1 MNGVSLSS
9 LTFCFLLTALL
20 SGQSYIGQLDTILA
34 SPRDSH
40 QLEQL
45 SELLVELINAG
56 EVVPDS
62 MFERPLMLARELND
76 FWTLGLVY
84 SNRGVYYL
92 NTGKF
97 EEGLL
102 AIEKAITYA
111 YKSNQEDLL
120 AIAYATKMQLLMV
133 IGDSEECAELA
144 TTRAKVYHDAG
155 QFYYEAEVYQ
165 ILASLSSSLGDYQLT
180 LRYDSTAIALA
191 EQSGYID
198 LLVLSYS
205 NAAENLNMLG
215 RPEEGLVMANKSLA
229 LAKQHELDFEKG
241 NALSAHA
248 ESLIMLGNYDE
259 AFKDYELLKDWEGE
273 ASFDW
278 LEINKGLL
286 LQRIGRHD
294 ESREL
299 LLGLV
304 ESIKANSNSPLELK
318 KAYQMLQ
325 TVELSQSQYD
335 TVVWYGKLIKAQ
347 QDSLHAVINIRN
359 LLELEEKY
367 KAGEKEVQIQLQE
380 EQLARQRIKL
390 YASIFGFLLA
400 LIAGVVFYL
409 LSRRLKKRNLEN
421 EQLLAEKETLIGEIH
436 HRVKN
441 NLQVISS
448 LLQLQQRGLDS
459 DDAKG
464 RKALRESQTRVNAM
478 GLIHKKLYQGDEVT
492 TVQMSDY
499 LNDLG
504 ETLIRTYL
512 LEGQVDIFYD
522 VEEIILDVD
531 KAIPLGLIVNELITN
546 SLKYAFPVGR
556 EGTIEI
562 VLHQEKGQ
570 FRLAVIDDGVGV
582 AAAKKHADST
592 SFGNNLIGLLTKKLK
607 GSVHVLTGQGY
618 GVEIHFAA

>member
-1 MNGVSLSS
+1 MNGISLSS
-9 LTFCFLLTALL
+9 LTLCLLLTAFL
-20 SGQSYIGQLDTILA
+20 SGQSYTGRLDTILA
-34 SPRDSH
+34 SPRDSN
-40 QLEQL
+40 QLVQL

-56 EVVPDS
+56 EVVPDL

-76 FWTLGLVY
+76 FWSLGIVH
-84 SNRGVYYL
+84 SNRAVYYL
-92 NTGKF
+92 NTGKI
-97 EEGLL
+97 EEGLA
-102 AIEKAITYA
+102 AIEKAITCA

-120 AIAYATKMQLLMV
+120 ATAYGTKMQLLMV
-133 IGDSEECAELA
+133 IGDTEECAELA
-144 TTRAKVYHDAG
+144 SARAKIYRDAG
-155 QFYYEAEVYQ
+155 QFYYEAEAYQ
-165 ILASLSSSLGDYQLT
+165 ILAGLSSSVGNYELSV
-180 LRYDSTAIALA
+180 RYDSTAIALA

-198 LLVLSYS
+198 LLVLSFS
-205 NAAENLNMLG
+205 NAAENLNILG

-229 LAKQHELDFEKG
+229 LAREYELGFESG

-248 ESLIMLGNYDE
+248 ESHIMLGNYDE
-259 AFKDYELLKDWEGE
+259 ALKDYELLKEWEGE
-273 ASFDW
+273 ESFGW

-304 ESIKANSNSPLELK
+304 HSIKENSNSPLELK

-325 TVELSQSQYD
+325 TVELNQSQYD
-335 TVVWYGKLIKAQ
+335 TVVWYGKLMQAQ
-347 QDSLHAVINIRN
+347 QDSLQTVKNTRN

-367 KAGEKEVQIQLQE
+367 KAGEKEAKIQLQQ

-390 YASIFGFLLA
+390 YATVFGFLLA
-400 LIAGVVFYL
+400 FVAGVVFFL
-409 LSRRLKKRNLEN
+409 LSRRLNKRNLEKV
-421 EQLLAEKETLIGEIH
+421 QLLADKETLIGEIH

-464 RKALRESQTRVNAM
+464 RDALRESQTRVNAM

-492 TVQMSDY
+492 TVLMSDY

-504 ETLIRTYL
+504 ETLIGTYL
-512 LEGQVDIFYD
+512 LEGQVEIFYD
-522 VEEIILDVD
+522 VEEITLDVD

-562 VLHQEKGQ
+562 VLHREEDQL
-570 FRLAVIDDGVGV
+570 RLAVIDDGVGV
-582 AAAKKHADST
+582 AAAEKHAGST
-592 SFGNNLIGLLTKKLK
+592 SFGNNLIGLLTKKLR
-607 GSVHVLTGQGY
+607 GTVRVLSGRGY
-618 GVEIHFAA
+618 GVEISFTT

>member
-1 MNGVSLSS
+1 MNGISLSS
-9 LTFCFLLTALL
+9 LILCFLLTTFL
-20 SGQSYIGQLDTILA
+20 SGQSYSDRLETILS
-34 SPRDSH
+34 SPRDSV

-45 SELLVELINAG
+45 SELLVEVINAG

-62 MFERPLMLARELND
+62 MFEHPLRLAQELND
-76 FWTLGLVY
+76 FWTLGIVH

-92 NTGKF
+92 NTGRI
-97 EEGLL
+97 EEGLV
-102 AIEKAITYA
+102 AIDKAITFA
-111 YKSNQEDLL
+111 YKSKQEDLL
-120 AIAYATKMQLLMV
+120 ARAYATKMQMLMV
-133 IGDSEECAELA
+133 IGDTEECAELA
-144 TTRAKVYHDAG
+144 TARAKIYHDSG
-155 QFYYEAEVYQ
+155 QFYYEAETYQ
-165 ILASLSSSLGDYQLT
+165 ILAGLSSSLGDNELT
-180 LRYDSTAIALA
+180 VRYDSMAIALA
-191 EQSGYID
+191 EQSGYVD
-198 LLVLSYS
+198 LQVLCFS
-205 NAAENLNMLG
+205 NAAENLNILG
-215 RPEEGLVMANKSLA
+215 RPEEGLVMAEKSLA
-229 LAKQHELDFEKG
+229 LAREYKLQFEKG

-248 ESLIMLGNYDE
+248 ESHLMLGNYDE
-259 AFKDYELLKDWEGE
+259 ALKDYELLKDWEGE

-304 ESIKANSNSPLELK
+304 RSIREKSNSPLELK
-318 KAYQMLQ
+318 KAYQILQ
-325 TVELSQSQYD
+325 TVGLNQSQYD
-335 TVVWYGKLIKAQ
+335 TVVWYGKLMKAQ
-347 QDSLHAVINIRN
+347 QDSLQSVKNIRN

-367 KAGEKEVQIQLQE
+367 KAEEKEVQIQLQE
-380 EQLARQRIKL
+380 EQLARQRINL
-390 YASIFGFLLA
+390 YATIFGFVLA
-400 LIAGVVFYL
+400 FVAGVVFYL
-409 LSRRLKKRNLEN
+409 LSRRLKKRNFEN
-421 EQLLAEKETLIGEIH
+421 EQLLADKETLIGEIH

-464 RKALRESQTRVNAM
+464 REALRESQTRVNAM

-504 ETLIRTYL
+504 DTLIRTYL

-531 KAIPLGLIVNELITN
+531 KAIPLGLIVNELVTN

-562 VLHQEKGQ
+562 VLHQEKDQ

-582 AAAKKHADST
+582 TSAKEHADST
-592 SFGNNLIGLLTKKLK
+592 SFGNNLIRLLTKKLK
-607 GSVHVLTGQGY
+607 GNVRVLAGEGY
-618 GVEIHFAA
+618 GVEISFAA